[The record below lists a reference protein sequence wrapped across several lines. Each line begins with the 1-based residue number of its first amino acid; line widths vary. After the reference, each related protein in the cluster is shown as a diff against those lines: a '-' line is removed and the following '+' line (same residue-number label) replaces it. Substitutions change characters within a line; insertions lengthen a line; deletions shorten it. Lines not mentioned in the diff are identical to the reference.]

1 MFIKPFKIKSNVQ
14 LKGSDVKK
22 LKARLAKQ
30 FNLSENDTSLIFPNK
45 NASYG

>member
-30 FNLSENDTSLIFPNK
+30 FNLSDADTSLVFANK
-45 NASYG
+45 SASYG

>member
-22 LKARLAKQ
+22 LKTRIAKQ
-30 FNLSENDTSLIFPNK
+30 FNLSDADTSLIFPNK